1 MKNIKFKTNVLI
13 VLSLLI
19 ITLIF
24 LSPINAV
31 ELSDD
36 DINQYNDDNIIN
48 NIDNEQN
55 IGDMNLNGESE
66 NTLEE
71 ANNGNSEIF
80 VSVDGDDS
88 TGDGSAEKPY
98 KTIKQGIDNS
108 LNESTIYIS
117 EGNFDGFN
125 ITIDKTLT
133 IEGKTNE
140 TIIDAK
146 NCARIFIMDSNAR
159 LTLIGLNLINGN
171 ITADGEDGLGGAI
184 YNNGGELTL
193 INCTI
198 KDSYASYNGGAIYNN
213 LGKLTIKNSNIINNS
228 AIQYGGALYTAG
240 ITNIE
245 KSYFSEN
252 HIIAEKGVGGAIACG
267 GIANIVDTTF
277 YKNYAIYS
285 AGAIL
290 SLANTTINN
299 CSFINQTTE
308 YTGGAISNHNYMVI
322 NNSQFINGYSQ
333 FYAAAILA
341 PPSGQ
346 HVVTEVYNTIFE
358 GNHVTNHAAVS
369 NNFKDT
375 ELKMENCAL
384 INNYILTMGVRHYGD
399 VALDD
404 NASLLYCWWGKND
417 IGNYYSP
424 HSEDWEAWKIDASK
438 WLIMT
443 FTSSNEIIEQE
454 KNNILT
460 VSLHQYF
467 DNDTKELYAYENE
480 LNLPLTVKFY
490 TSTGKVIDNVIMKNG
505 TAILNYTPELNVR
518 YVYAQLNNQTL
529 NISVKMKEESKL
541 SASDF
546 SKYYNENKDLQ
557 IKLTDID
564 NVPLANKK
572 INIKISDKNY
582 ERLTDSNGI
591 IELSINLLPGAYKAD
606 ISFVDDDYRNAYKS
620 VKINILKN
628 KTSIIAK
635 NLVKYYKNGTQLSVK
650 LQDNNKKAL
659 ASKKIK
665 LTIGGK
671 NYLKTTNKNGIVNFA
686 INQKVGTYNA
696 KISFNGDSCYL
707 NSAKT
712 IKVYVKS
719 AKAVIKNNKIKRKSY
734 LNILFK
740 DKNGKAIKKTKVK
753 LRFKGKT
760 YIKTTNNKGLIKHKI
775 NVKLGTY
782 TIKTSFKSTKIYG
795 ASVFTNKIR
804 VVK

>member
-1 MKNIKFKTNVLI
+1 MKNIKRTTNILI

-19 ITLIF
+19 IFLSL
-24 LSPINAV
+24 LSPINA
-31 ELSDD
+31 EEISDNN
-36 DINQYNDDNIIN
+36 INQYNDDNIIN
-48 NIDNEQN
+48 NIDDEQN
-55 IGDMNLNGESE
+55 IENLNVELE
-66 NTLEE
+66 NTLDET
-71 ANNGNSEIF
+71 ANDEKASIYI
-80 VSVDGDDS
+80 STDGDDS

-108 LNESTIYIS
+108 ANESTIYIS
-117 EGNFDGFN
+117 KGTFEALNLSV
-125 ITIDKTLT
+125 DKTLT
-133 IEGKTNE
+133 IQGEKDQT
-140 TIIDAK
+140 TIDAK
-146 NCARIFIMDSNAR
+146 NSARIFLMNSDAK

-171 ITADGEDGLGGAI
+171 VTADGEEGLGGAI
-184 YNNGGELTL
+184 YNDGGELTL

-213 LGKLTIKNSNIINNS
+213 LGKLTIKSSNIINNS
-228 AIQYGGALYTAG
+228 AVQYGGALYSAG

-245 KSYFSEN
+245 ESYFTEN

-267 GIANIVDTTF
+267 GIANIADTIF

-308 YTGGAISNHNYMVI
+308 YTGGAISNHNYMII

-375 ELKMENCAL
+375 EMKMENCAL
-384 INNYILTMGVRHYGD
+384 VNNYILTMGVRHYGD

-404 NASLLYCWWGKND
+404 NASLLYCWWGQND

-438 WLIMT
+438 WLMMT
-443 FTSSNEIIEQE
+443 FTSSNGIIEQE

-467 DNDTKELYAYENE
+467 DNDTKEIYEYDE
-480 LNLPLTVKFY
+480 YINLPLAVKFY

-505 TAILNYTPELNVR
+505 TAILNYKPELNER
-518 YVYAQLNNQTL
+518 YIYAQLNNQTL
-529 NISVKMKEESKL
+529 NISVKMKSESL
-541 SASDF
+541 LTAEDIN
-546 SKYYNENKDLQ
+546 KYYKENKDLQ
-557 IKLTDID
+557 IKLTDIN

-572 INIKISDKNY
+572 INIAISGKNY
-582 ERLTDSNGI
+582 EKTTNSEGI
-591 IELSINLLPGAYKAD
+591 VKFAINLIPGTYNAE
-606 ISFVDDDYRNAYKS
+606 ISFVDDDYRNAYKT
-620 VKINILKN
+620 VKVSILKN
-628 KTSIIAK
+628 KTSISAK
-635 NLVKYYKNGTQLSVK
+635 NLVKYYKNGTKLSVK
-650 LQDNNKKAL
+650 LLDNHKKAL
-659 ASKKIK
+659 KSKVIKIKIAGKTISKK
-665 LTIGGK
+665 
-671 NYLKTTNKNGIVNFA
+671 TNSKGIATFA
-686 INQKVGTYNA
+686 INNKVGTYNV
-696 KISFNGDSCYL
+696 KISFGGDKIYQS
-707 NSAKT
+707 STKT

-719 AKAVIKNNKIKRKSY
+719 AKLSTKTKKIHRKSY
-734 LNILFK
+734 FVATFK
-740 DKNGKAIKKTKVK
+740 DKNGKAIKNTKVK
-753 LRFKGKT
+753 FKLNGKT
-760 YIKTTNNKGLIKHKI
+760 YTKTTNKKGVAKLKV
-775 NVKLGTY
+775 NVKLGSY
-782 TIKTSFKSTKIYG
+782 KIRTSFKSTKIYG
-795 ASVFTNKIR
+795 ATVFTNKIKVIR
-804 VVK
+804 